1 MRRPGRFV
9 APIGLFALVLTLG
22 AWAGPRPLTDPAA
35 LAALLRRDTVLHPLA
50 GHARC
55 VSGVVRHF
63 DLYPTQLY
71 LAVLRTEGGRPG
83 QARRNGNGTWD
94 YGPAQINSSW
104 IPRLR
109 RRGLPASATTLRHN
123 TCFNLYVSGWIL
135 RRELDAAPDLWTGLL
150 RYHSRTPVYQHRY
163 LQRILDNWAALSRLR
178 RR

>member
-1 MRRPGRFV
+1 MRPGPLFV
-9 APIGLFALVLTLG
+9 ALGIVALALSLG
-22 AWAGPRPLTDPAA
+22 AWAGPRSLTDPAA
-35 LAALLRRDTVLHPLA
+35 LAALLRRDSVLSPLA

-55 VSGVVRHF
+55 LSGVVRQF

-83 QARRNGNGTWD
+83 QARRNANGTWD

-109 RRGLPASATTLRHN
+109 RRGLPASDATLRHN

-135 RRELDAAPDLWTGLL
+135 RRELDGAPDLWTGLV
-150 RYHSRTPVYQHRY
+150 RYHSRTPTYQQRY
-163 LQRILDNWAALSRLR
+163 LQRILDSWSALSRLR
-178 RR
+178 HH